1 MWDGNTLPQVKTK
14 HSNTFIFRQMLWLT
28 DMWSLIIPISLW
40 TIVLLK
46 TVALLLT
53 PLPTSVC
60 NYLHTYIQEF
70 CMYIRKSI
78 CLGIVW
84 EKRDLEEEPKFGCKD
99 VRYTPKSHH
108 RSEHFCVNMHSYL
121 WHSHRLSRKLVSCP
135 QPVRASWRD
144 AVWWTSQI
152 SWAYSQNVVRT
163 GPIANLVIIT

>member
-1 MWDGNTLPQVKTK
+1 MWAGNTLPQVITK

-28 DMWSLIIPISLW
+28 DVWSLIIPISLW

-60 NYLHTYIQEF
+60 NYLHTY
-70 CMYIRKSI
+70 KSFACTLEKTQS
-78 CLGIVW
+78 CLGIVE
-84 EKRDLEEEPKFGCKD
+84 EKRDLEEQAKFGCKD

-135 QPVRASWRD
+135 ARACLLARCSM
-144 AVWWTSQI
+144 VNKS
-152 SWAYSQNVVRT
+152 NVVRT